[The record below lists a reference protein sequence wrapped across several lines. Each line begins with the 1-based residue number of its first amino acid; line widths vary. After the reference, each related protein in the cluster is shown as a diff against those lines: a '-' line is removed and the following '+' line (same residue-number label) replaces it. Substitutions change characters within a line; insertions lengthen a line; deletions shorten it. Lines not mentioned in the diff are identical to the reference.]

1 MATRERGHG
10 GLSRKAEEAIAALLT
25 AENVEHA
32 AQQAGIG
39 YRTLHRWLREDAD
52 FQQAYRLARR
62 EVVHQAQAQI
72 QKATGRAVATLI
84 AVMDDPLAPPGAKVT
99 AARVILE
106 QAVRA
111 IELDDLEARIAAL
124 EQVQKA
130 SFNGAHSARY

>member
-25 AENVEHA
+25 AETVEHA

-52 FQQAYRLARR
+52 FQQAYRYARR

-72 QKATGRAVATLI
+72 QKATGKAVATLL

-111 IELDDLEARIAAL
+111 IELDDLEARITAL

-130 SFNGAHSARY
+130 SLNGTHQARY

>member
-1 MATRERGHG
+1 MASRERGHG

-25 AENVEHA
+25 AETVEHA

-39 YRTLHRWLREDAD
+39 YRTLHHWLREDAD
-52 FQQAYRLARR
+52 FQHAYRLARR

-84 AVMDDPLAPPGAKVT
+84 NVMDDPLAPPGAKVT

-106 QAVRA
+106 
-111 IELDDLEARIAAL
+111 
-124 EQVQKA
+124 
-130 SFNGAHSARY
+130 